1 MTRIS
6 VRLGCHGDA
15 EAMAAIYVAAAR
27 RAWSHIYGSKSLE
40 TLQSPTERFWSEIGL
55 TEQRHCVLVAER
67 DEVVLGF
74 AIVRPSQDEDADRG
88 HIGELDML
96 YTEPSVWGAGIGRA
110 LLASAV
116 NELRDA
122 GFVEATLWTAEAN
135 HRPRRVYEAAGWRP
149 DGSSREREWRG
160 VGFRELRYQ
169 RDL

>member
-1 MTRIS
+1 MSPIS
-6 VRLGCHGDA
+6 VRLGCQGDA

-27 RAWSHIYGSKSLE
+27 RAWSHIYGSDSLK
-40 TLQSPTERFWSEIGL
+40 TLQPPTERFRSEIGSG
-55 TEQRHCVLVAER
+55 EQRHRVLVAER
-67 DEVVLGF
+67 DDVVLGF
-74 AIVRPSQDEDADRG
+74 AVVRPSQDEDADRG
-88 HIGELDML
+88 PIGELDML
-96 YTEPSVWGAGIGRA
+96 YTEPSIWGVGIGRE

-149 DGSSREREWRG
+149 DGAAREREWRG
-160 VGFRELRYQ
+160 VGFRELRYR